1 MPRFSL
7 PAAIKPF
14 LGRCVALLVIVAA
27 LLFGVMFFTQGLTAT
42 GVIGTHGSLTVSE
55 CSVHK
60 VSSTGRKGGGPPST
74 HTFDCTGT
82 FRADDGKFVDDR
94 AVIDDV
100 EKRIPEGVVLPAQ
113 KDESTPGGGYLM
125 RGSWSAIP
133 KFLGAFTGLLIADIA
148 LFFLLTGV
156 LWKTDG
162 SWGAVGAAWRA
173 TKGTATRVVV
183 VVLAAVAL
191 LGAFF
196 AAPVLGVTLKG

>member
-14 LGRCVALLVIVAA
+14 LGQCVASLTIAAA
-27 LLFGVMFFTQGLTAT
+27 LLFGVVFFTKGLTAT
-42 GVIGTHGSLTVSE
+42 GVIGTHGSFTVGE

-60 VSSTGRKGGGPPST
+60 VSNTGRKGGGPHST

-82 FRADDGKFVDDR
+82 FRADDGKFVDGK
-94 AVIDDV
+94 AAINDV
-100 EKRIPEGVVLPAQ
+100 EKRFPEEVVLPAQ

-162 SWGAVGAAWRA
+162 SWQAVGAAWRA
-173 TKGTATRVVV
+173 TKGTATRVIVL
-183 VVLAAVAL
+183 VLAA
-191 LGAFF
+191 
-196 AAPVLGVTLKG
+196 AAVFGLFVVSPVLGAALKG